1 MEYFIKEVLKNWV
14 INKRTEIILNVRVI
28 INAFIKKQG
37 FLKRDLIQS
46 CLVVGPIEKG
56 YLYS

>member
-1 MEYFIKEVLKNWV
+1 MECFIKEVLKNRV
-14 INKRTEIILNVRVI
+14 INKRTEIILNVRAI
-28 INAFIKKQG
+28 INAYIKKQG

-46 CLVVGPIEKG
+46 CLVVSPTEKG